1 MKLRLQYGGLLIA
14 LGITAGMALP
24 CAAQNR
30 NANRSPQQQKQAPR
44 QGPGQERRQQQGSQR
59 AQGGRPNAN
68 RPYNNA
74 PVNRPIESPGARNE
88 GNRPP
93 NAGSGAGQR
102 PNFNPNR
109 PPNASNS
116 QVNARRFQ
124 DLSPAEKQR
133 VLQNREKFNRLP
145 PQRQQEIRD
154 AAQNWKKLT
163 PEQQTHI
170 KNDVLPK
177 WQQMSSDRQ
186 RAIRQRLGVLQNMP
200 ESARNQHLN
209 DPNFTRGMSE
219 EDRAMLRDLS
229 HMHVGAPDPPNE

>member
-1 MKLRLQYGGLLIA
+1 MKLRLQFGRWLLA
-14 LGITAGMALP
+14 LASIVGMALP
-24 CAAQNR
+24 CAAQKRDN
-30 NANRSPQQQKQAPR
+30 NKPPQQRQQQRQAPR
-44 QGPGQERRQQQGSQR
+44 QERRQPQQESRR
-59 AQGGRPNAN
+59 AQNGRPGNDRAHNNVAPN
-68 RPYNNA
+68 RQSNSMGM
-74 PVNRPIESPGARNE
+74 IG

-93 NAGSGAGQR
+93 NARESGQR
-102 PNFNPNR
+102 PDFNPNR
-109 PPNASNS
+109 PPSASNS
-116 QVNARRFQ
+116 QANGRRFQ

-145 PQRQQEIRD
+145 PQRQQEIRE
-154 AAQNWKKLT
+154 AAQNWKRLT

-170 KNDVLPK
+170 KNDVLPR
-177 WQQMSSDRQ
+177 WQQMPADRQ

-219 EDRAMLRDLS
+219 EDKAMLRDLS